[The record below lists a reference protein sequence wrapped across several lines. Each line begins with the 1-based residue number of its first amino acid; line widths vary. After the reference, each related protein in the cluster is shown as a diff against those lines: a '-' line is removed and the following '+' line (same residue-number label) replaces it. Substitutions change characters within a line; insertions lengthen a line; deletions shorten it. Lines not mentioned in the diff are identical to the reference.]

1 MNLLKRGKIWLNV
14 IYSLLATYRGVESSI
29 LNAEDTTELLLKGKS
44 LIRFGDGE
52 FGIYRGKSIHY
63 QSWSVA
69 LQDEFVRIKND
80 FENEGEN
87 CSYLLAVPRKYVQ
100 CSSLD
105 LCKKRVLASSW
116 AESRLFFK
124 SNFNLSLVYG
134 DAFLFEKANNEIYSQ
149 LWNHPSDKRTIIF
162 VHNNPLYAELFRKKY
177 ERDLVYV
184 QCPAK
189 NAFAE
194 IDKLLDHIHEVI
206 NNNNFSSTNVQLVI
220 SAGPAGKV
228 LVYHLSKL
236 GYSCIDAGH
245 CWDDPLES

>member
-1 MNLLKRGKIWLNV
+1 MNLLERGKIWLNV
-14 IYSLLATYRGVESSI
+14 ICSMLATYRGVKSSI
-29 LNAEDTTELLLKGKS
+29 LNAKETTARLLEGKS

-52 FGIYRGKSIHY
+52 FGIYRGKNIHY
-63 QSWSVA
+63 QPWSVA
-69 LQDEFVRIKND
+69 LQEEFVRIKYD

-87 CSYLLAVPRKYVQ
+87 CRYILAVPGKYMQ
-100 CSSLD
+100 CSSLA

-124 SNFNLSLVYG
+124 KKFNLSLVYG
-134 DAFLFEKANNEIYSQ
+134 DAFLFEKANDEIYSQ
-149 LWNHPSDKRTIIF
+149 LWNQASDKRTIIF
-162 VHNNPLYAELFRKKY
+162 VHNNPLYAELFSKKY

-189 NAFAE
+189 NAFE
-194 IDKLLDHIHEVI
+194 GIDKLLAHIQEII
-206 NNNNFSSTNVQLVI
+206 NNNKFASTDVQLVI

-228 LVYHLSKL
+228 LVYHFSKL